1 MMKCK
6 LVFTVVFVVGSGLS
20 TTCLAQ
26 TGVTLDAL
34 TRSSHIIF
42 LGRVVKLQAANV
54 EVLKAGENTAV
65 VRVEEL
71 LDAPEGVAGLKG
83 QDVTVELSRAQGM
96 KTEQQAVFFTN
107 GVLFGQHLAVKEVG
121 QLPAPTDWTQMKAQ
135 IAAVRAK
142 MAEETLQAR
151 VASSVLVIVG
161 KVISVKKIER
171 IGPISEHEGD
181 WAVAVVQI
189 EAIEKGSFDGKT
201 VDVYFPQST
210 DERWLLSPKFHV
222 GQQGVWLLHRESNL
236 GLPEAALTALS
247 ALDFQPLGARE
258 KVRRLLK

>member
-1 MMKCK
+1 MKCK
-6 LVFTVVFVVGSGLS
+6 LVFTVVFVLGNGLS

-26 TGVTLDAL
+26 MGVTLDAL

-54 EVLKAGENTAV
+54 EALKAGENMAL

-71 LDAPEGVAGLKG
+71 LDAPAGVAGLKG
-83 QDVTVELSRAQGM
+83 QDVTVELLRPEGL
-96 KTEQQAVFFTN
+96 KTGQRAVFFTN

-121 QLPAPTDWTQMKAQ
+121 QLPAPADRAQMKAQ

-142 MAEETLQAR
+142 MVEETLQAR
-151 VASSVLVIVG
+151 VAGSVLVIVG
-161 KVISVKKIER
+161 KVLSVKEIER
-171 IGPISEHEGD
+171 IGPISEHQGD

-189 EAIEKGSFDGKT
+189 EGIEKGTFDGKT
-201 VDVYFPQST
+201 VKVYFPQST

-222 GQQGVWLLHRESNL
+222 GQQGVWLLHREGNF
-236 GLPEAALTALS
+236 GLPEAALTALN
-247 ALDFQPLGARE
+247 ALDFQPLGALER
-258 KVRRLLK
+258 VRRLAK